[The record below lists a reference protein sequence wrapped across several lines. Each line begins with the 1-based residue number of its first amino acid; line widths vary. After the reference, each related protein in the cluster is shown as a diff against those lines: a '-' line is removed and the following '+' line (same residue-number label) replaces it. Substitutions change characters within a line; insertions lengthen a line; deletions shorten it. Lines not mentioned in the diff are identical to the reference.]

1 MSTFIDRYA
10 DEAVYEATKG
20 TDPGLERE
28 EERKARLEEE
38 LSMIESFEYMEIDL
52 KEEVQE
58 YYNREIRACDRNIAY
73 FERVSA

>member
-1 MSTFIDRYA
+1 MSEYA
-10 DEAVYEATKG
+10 KMIENEATKA
-20 TDPGLERE
+20 TDSRIERE
-28 EERKARLEEE
+28 EERKSRLEEE
-38 LSMIESFEYMEIDL
+38 LSIIESFEYMEIDL